1 MGGLETGKTETTRRQ
16 YFVDE
21 HHTVARELSH
31 SQPPR
36 CRTPLVFFCST
47 PKDLR
52 SPRADIN
59 TAGTAVRTPRL
70 WESKHREGSFRGRSA
85 SPTMGHHRH
94 QYVQQQQ
101 QQEQEHSRRAR
112 QLENLEAAVK
122 LEQETQDS
130 EASSGS
136 LHVV

>member
-1 MGGLETGKTETTRRQ
+1 
-16 YFVDE
+16 
-21 HHTVARELSH
+21 
-31 SQPPR
+31 
-36 CRTPLVFFCST
+36 
-47 PKDLR
+47 
-52 SPRADIN
+52 
-59 TAGTAVRTPRL
+59 
-70 WESKHREGSFRGRSA
+70 
-85 SPTMGHHRH
+85 MGHHRQ